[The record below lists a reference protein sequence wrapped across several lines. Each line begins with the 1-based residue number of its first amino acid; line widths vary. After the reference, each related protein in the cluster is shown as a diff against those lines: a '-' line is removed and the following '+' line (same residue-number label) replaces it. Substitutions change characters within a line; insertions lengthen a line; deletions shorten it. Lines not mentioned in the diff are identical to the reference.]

1 MIGIMSKQS
10 KDNRIA
16 ELEARLAQA
25 EAELAALRPT
35 PKPAL
40 KPYVEE
46 GTRVIMEPPPYIQP
60 EDFPTKNQLASLLR
74 NVFSAYPRL
83 EPAAGVPK
91 SYRESFEKSFLALCH
106 IRRSPEIK
114 HRYMS
119 DWRDYGQEI
128 LAGLGSWAK
137 LDLGAFCCAVIA
149 HGDIPYSHP
158 NHPQN
163 FSMSAGLVIGGG
175 TAGKAYS
182 GAWRKVFKS
191 GRVNAPVE
199 IAVPREVMSQNVRIT
214 GGGAGVGPRW

>member
-1 MIGIMSKQS
+1 MAKQIDDS
-10 KDNRIA
+10 NRIA
-16 ELEARLAQA
+16 ELESQLAQLKT
-25 EAELAALRPT
+25 ELASLRPA

-46 GTRVIMEPPPYIQP
+46 GTRVTLEPPPFMKP
-60 EDFPTKNQLASLLR
+60 DDFPTKSQLASLLR

-83 EPAAGVPK
+83 EPAAGPSDSHV
-91 SYRESFEKSFLALCH
+91 ESFEKSFLALCH

-114 HRYMS
+114 HKYMS
-119 DWRDYGQEI
+119 DWRDYAQEI

-163 FSMSAGLVIGGG
+163 FSTSAGLVIGGG

-182 GAWRKVFKS
+182 GAWRKVFES

-199 IAVPREVMSQNVRIT
+199 IAVPRNVMSQNVVIV
-214 GGGAGVGPRW
+214 GGDQAVGLRW